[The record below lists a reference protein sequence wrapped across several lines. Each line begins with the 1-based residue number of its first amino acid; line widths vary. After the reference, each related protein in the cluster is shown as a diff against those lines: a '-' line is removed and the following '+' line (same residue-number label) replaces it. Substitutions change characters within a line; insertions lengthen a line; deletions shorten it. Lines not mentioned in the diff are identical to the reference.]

1 MTATVEQIE
10 SWIVDVPTIRPHKL
24 SMTTMGCQSLVIV
37 RLTRSDGIC
46 GIGEATTI
54 GGLSYGVESPEAI
67 LSAITHYL
75 TPLLKGQPADNLNAL
90 TARMNGAIKGN
101 TFAKS
106 AIETALLDAQGKA
119 LGLPVSALL
128 GGALQTALPVLWTL
142 ASGDTAKDIAEGEKL
157 LAEGR
162 HRAFKL
168 KIGARELA
176 TDLRHTRAI
185 VEALGDRASIR
196 VDVNQAWD
204 AATGAKGC
212 RELAA
217 MGVDLIEQPV
227 SAHDNAALVRLS
239 QQIETAI
246 LADEAVA
253 TAYDGYQLA
262 QQGFTGAYALKIAK
276 AGGPNS
282 VLALARVAQA
292 AGIGLYGGTML
303 EGTVGTVASLHAWS
317 TLPLQ
322 WGTEM
327 FGPLL
332 LKDDIVSVPLTFADG
347 QVRCRKRRA
356 LASSWMKTNCI
367 FIPASRSGEQEKK
380 MLFKV
385 EMTVNIP
392 PGFPANEA
400 EEIKQREKAYSQQ
413 LQREGK
419 WRHIWRV
426 AGLYANVSIFDVQDA
441 EELHQIL
448 MGLPLYPFMAIKV
461 EALCRHPSSIRD
473 DDR

>member
-10 SWIVDVPTIRPHKL
+10 NWIVDVPTIRPHKL

-54 GGLSYGVESPEAI
+54 GGLSYCVESPEAI
-67 LSAITHYL
+67 SSAITHYL
-75 TPLLKGQPADNLNAL
+75 TPLLKGQSADNLNAL

-347 QVRCRKRRA
+347 QVA
-356 LASSWMKTNCI
+356 LPQT
-367 FIPASRSGEQEKK
+367 PG
-380 MLFKV
+380 LGV
-385 EMTVNIP
+385 ELD
-392 PGFPANEA
+392 ED
-400 EEIKQREKAYSQQ
+400 K
-413 LQREGK
+413 
-419 WRHIWRV
+419 
-426 AGLYANVSIFDVQDA
+426 
-441 EELHQIL
+441 LHFYTRQ
-448 MGLPLYPFMAIKV
+448 P
-461 EALCRHPSSIRD
+461 
-473 DDR
+473 

>member
-1 MTATVEQIE
+1 MDVGTKSYISHQEQKMTATVEQIE

-67 LSAITHYL
+67 SSAITHYL

-246 LADEAVA
+246 LADEAGA

-347 QVRCRKRRA
+347 QVA
-356 LASSWMKTNCI
+356 LPQT
-367 FIPASRSGEQEKK
+367 PG
-380 MLFKV
+380 LGV
-385 EMTVNIP
+385 ELD
-392 PGFPANEA
+392 ED
-400 EEIKQREKAYSQQ
+400 K
-413 LQREGK
+413 
-419 WRHIWRV
+419 
-426 AGLYANVSIFDVQDA
+426 
-441 EELHQIL
+441 LHFYTRQ
-448 MGLPLYPFMAIKV
+448 P
-461 EALCRHPSSIRD
+461 
-473 DDR
+473 

>member
-1 MTATVEQIE
+1 MTATVEGIE

-24 SMTTMGCQSLVIV
+24 SMTTMGCQTLVIV

-67 LSAITHYL
+67 SSAITHYL
-75 TPLLKGQPADNLNAL
+75 TPLLLGQPADNLNAL
-90 TARMNGAIKGN
+90 TARMNSAIKGN

-128 GGALQTALPVLWTL
+128 GGALQTSLPVLWTL

-185 VEALGDRASIR
+185 MEALGDRASIR

-239 QQIETAI
+239 QHIETAI

-262 QQGFTGAYALKIAK
+262 Q
-276 AGGPNS
+276 
-282 VLALARVAQA
+282 
-292 AGIGLYGGTML
+292 
-303 EGTVGTVASLHAWS
+303 
-317 TLPLQ
+317 
-322 WGTEM
+322 
-327 FGPLL
+327 
-332 LKDDIVSVPLTFADG
+332 
-347 QVRCRKRRA
+347 
-356 LASSWMKTNCI
+356 
-367 FIPASRSGEQEKK
+367 
-380 MLFKV
+380 
-385 EMTVNIP
+385 
-392 PGFPANEA
+392 
-400 EEIKQREKAYSQQ
+400 
-413 LQREGK
+413 
-419 WRHIWRV
+419 
-426 AGLYANVSIFDVQDA
+426 
-441 EELHQIL
+441 
-448 MGLPLYPFMAIKV
+448 
-461 EALCRHPSSIRD
+461 
-473 DDR
+473 

>member
-1 MTATVEQIE
+1 MDVGTKSYISHQEQKMTATVEQIE

-67 LSAITHYL
+67 SSAITHYL
-75 TPLLKGQPADNLNAL
+75 TPLLKGQSADNLNAL

-253 TAYDGYQLA
+253 TTYDGYQLA

-347 QVRCRKRRA
+347 QVA
-356 LASSWMKTNCI
+356 LPQT
-367 FIPASRSGEQEKK
+367 PG
-380 MLFKV
+380 LGV
-385 EMTVNIP
+385 ELD
-392 PGFPANEA
+392 ED
-400 EEIKQREKAYSQQ
+400 K
-413 LQREGK
+413 
-419 WRHIWRV
+419 
-426 AGLYANVSIFDVQDA
+426 
-441 EELHQIL
+441 LHFYTRQ
-448 MGLPLYPFMAIKV
+448 P
-461 EALCRHPSSIRD
+461 
-473 DDR
+473 

>member
-1 MTATVEQIE
+1 MTATVEGIK

-24 SMTTMGCQSLVIV
+24 SMTTMGCQTLVIV

-67 LSAITHYL
+67 SSAITHYL
-75 TPLLKGQPADNLNAL
+75 TPLLLGQPADNLNAL
-90 TARMNGAIKGN
+90 TARMNSAIKGN

-128 GGALQTALPVLWTL
+128 GGALQTSLPVLWTL

-239 QQIETAI
+239 QHIETAI

-332 LKDDIVSVPLTFADG
+332 LIDDIVRVPFSFADG
-347 QVRCRKRRA
+347 EVVLPQ
-356 LASSWMKTNCI
+356 T
-367 FIPASRSGEQEKK
+367 
-380 MLFKV
+380 
-385 EMTVNIP
+385 
-392 PGFPANEA
+392 
-400 EEIKQREKAYSQQ
+400 
-413 LQREGK
+413 
-419 WRHIWRV
+419 
-426 AGLYANVSIFDVQDA
+426 AGLGV
-441 EELHQIL
+441 ELDEDKLRFYTRQ
-448 MGLPLYPFMAIKV
+448 A
-461 EALCRHPSSIRD
+461 
-473 DDR
+473 

>member
-1 MTATVEQIE
+1 MDVGTKSYISHQEQKMTATVEQIE

-54 GGLSYGVESPEAI
+54 GGLSYCVESPEAI
-67 LSAITHYL
+67 SSAITHYL
-75 TPLLKGQPADNLNAL
+75 TPLLKGQSADNLNAL

-176 TDLRHTRAI
+176 TDLRHTRVI

-246 LADEAVA
+246 LADEAVT

-347 QVRCRKRRA
+347 QVA
-356 LASSWMKTNCI
+356 LPQT
-367 FIPASRSGEQEKK
+367 PG
-380 MLFKV
+380 LGV
-385 EMTVNIP
+385 ELD
-392 PGFPANEA
+392 ED
-400 EEIKQREKAYSQQ
+400 K
-413 LQREGK
+413 
-419 WRHIWRV
+419 
-426 AGLYANVSIFDVQDA
+426 
-441 EELHQIL
+441 LHFYTRQ
-448 MGLPLYPFMAIKV
+448 P
-461 EALCRHPSSIRD
+461 
-473 DDR
+473 

>member
-67 LSAITHYL
+67 SSAITHYL

-276 AGGPNS
+276 AGG
-282 VLALARVAQA
+282 AEQR
-292 AGIGLYGGTML
+292 AG
-303 EGTVGTVASLHAWS
+303 A
-317 TLPLQ
+317 
-322 WGTEM
+322 
-327 FGPLL
+327 GP
-332 LKDDIVSVPLTFADG
+332 
-347 QVRCRKRRA
+347 RRA
-356 LASSWMKTNCI
+356 GGRDWPVRRHHAGRHRRDRGFSARLVDAAAAVGYRDVR
-367 FIPASRSGEQEKK
+367 PAVAERRYCQRAAHLCRRSG
-380 MLFKV
+380 
-385 EMTVNIP
+385 
-392 PGFPANEA
+392 GAAANA
-400 EEIKQREKAYSQQ
+400 
-413 LQREGK
+413 GP
-419 WRHIWRV
+419 WRR
-426 AGLYANVSIFDVQDA
+426 AG
-441 EELHQIL
+441 
-448 MGLPLYPFMAIKV
+448 
-461 EALCRHPSSIRD
+461 
-473 DDR
+473 

>member
-1 MTATVEQIE
+1 MDVGTKSYISHQEQKMTATVEQIE

-246 LADEAVA
+246 LADEAVT

-347 QVRCRKRRA
+347 QVA
-356 LASSWMKTNCI
+356 LPQT
-367 FIPASRSGEQEKK
+367 PG
-380 MLFKV
+380 LGV
-385 EMTVNIP
+385 ELD
-392 PGFPANEA
+392 ED
-400 EEIKQREKAYSQQ
+400 K
-413 LQREGK
+413 
-419 WRHIWRV
+419 
-426 AGLYANVSIFDVQDA
+426 
-441 EELHQIL
+441 LHFYTRQ
-448 MGLPLYPFMAIKV
+448 P
-461 EALCRHPSSIRD
+461 
-473 DDR
+473 